1 MCMRKYKFDAHESV
15 SDFFL
20 LTDVKEGITHKKI
33 YKYPLVEG
41 EQYSEWI
48 DLL

>member
-1 MCMRKYKFDAHESV
+1 MCMLKYKFDAHESV
-15 SDFFL
+15 GDFFL
-20 LTDVKEGITHKKI
+20 LTDVKEGATHKKI

-41 EQYSEWI
+41 EWFSKWI